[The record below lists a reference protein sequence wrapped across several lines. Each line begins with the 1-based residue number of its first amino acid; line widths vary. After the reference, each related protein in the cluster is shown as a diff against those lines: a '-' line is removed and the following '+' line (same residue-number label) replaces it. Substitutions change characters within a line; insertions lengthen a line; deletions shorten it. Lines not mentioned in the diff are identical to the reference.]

1 MSEQRATYDPGR
13 YYSELLR
20 SITEQDVYAVLRV
33 MLNHVGE
40 DNAVHLS
47 DIADQV
53 FGIAYYDDDE
63 NGNQVPVHHD
73 RKTRACLETLVTKYG
88 VPIGAYSGKAGRW
101 ICASAEEIERVA
113 ADLESRVQS
122 TNDRI
127 AALRRIPLP
136 YHEPERAAQRGLWG

>member
-1 MSEQRATYDPGR
+1 MTETRATYDPQR
-13 YYSELLR
+13 YYSDLLR

-40 DNAVHLS
+40 DNSISLDAIGNLAFG
-47 DIADQV
+47 DIAQ
-53 FGIAYYDDDE
+53 
-63 NGNQVPVHHD
+63 D

-88 VPIGAYSGKAGRW
+88 VPVGAYSGKAGRW

-136 YHEPERAAQRGLWG
+136 YREPERAAQRGLWG